1 MERKKTSI
9 HFEACN
15 VSKSQLHNSRKQDLD
30 YIFKELSDD
39 NESMYLDPR
48 SLKDIEKEIQLKYK
62 EKIDRK
68 MPSNTVPIRE
78 AVVVIDE
85 NTTMFDLQKLA
96 DEVEKLF
103 KWQPLQIHIHRDEGY
118 VKSAKN
124 KTEEKVLN
132 LHAHLVF
139 NCQDQEKG
147 KMHKIDKIKLSK
159 LQTITADV
167 LDMQRGQSSNR
178 KHLKSL
184 EFKIQKEKE
193 KLAELS
199 KKIDEH
205 EEKEKFYEKALQ
217 EIIQKYRYEQKE
229 NENLKK
235 DFIEEKERLEKE
247 IQGLRNTQNKI
258 DENIQQLDRLE
269 KEGLEAAE
277 EVYETMYSNRVK
289 RKRGF

>member
-9 HFEACN
+9 HFESCN

-30 YIFKELSDD
+30 YIFKELSDN

-62 EKIDRK
+62 EKIGRK

-118 VKSAKN
+118 VKSPKN
-124 KTEEKVLN
+124 KNEEKVLN

-139 NCQDQEKG
+139 NCQDQENG

-184 EFKIQKEKE
+184 EFKIQKQQE
-193 KLAELS
+193 KLNKLSEELEVS
-199 KKIDEH
+199 KFWNQNYKNSIQELQDEK
-205 EEKEKFYEKALQ
+205 KE
-217 EIIQKYRYEQKE
+217 
-229 NENLKK
+229 
-235 DFIEEKERLEKE
+235 LEKE
-247 IQGLRNTQNKI
+247 IQVLKNTQNKI

-277 EVYETMYSNRVK
+277 EVYETMYSNRVR